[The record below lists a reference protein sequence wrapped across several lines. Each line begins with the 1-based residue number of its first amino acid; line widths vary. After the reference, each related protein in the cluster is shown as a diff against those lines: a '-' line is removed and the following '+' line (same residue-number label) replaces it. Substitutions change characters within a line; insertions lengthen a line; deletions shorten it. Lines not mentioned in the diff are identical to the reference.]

1 MFDDI
6 FWKENK
12 GMFVKINN
20 KDYFVYGGFN
30 ENDDFT
36 LSINKQGN
44 FITFNKNNNKDEF
57 ALLLEK
63 LANYP
68 INRYIFNTIINT
80 LDNMNVKHN
89 MARR

>member
-6 FWKENK
+6 FWTEDK

-20 KDYFVYGGFN
+20 KDYCVYGGFN

-36 LSINKQGN
+36 LIINKRGN
-44 FITFNKNNNKDEF
+44 IIKFNKNNNKDEF
-57 ALLLEK
+57 VLLLEK

-68 INRYIFNTIINT
+68 INNFTFNTIINT
-80 LDNMNVKHN
+80 LDNMNIKHN
-89 MARR
+89 MIRR